1 MNENEYKNYRRGLL
15 STCLCY
21 VIWGL
26 LPLYWHLL
34 THVNANEILAHRIAW
49 SFVLMSAILIFS
61 NQKHLRDDCRRLWA
75 EKKKL
80 FFLIAAALLIT
91 ANWLTYIWAVTH
103 NHVLDT
109 SIGYYLNPLMSVFLG
124 ITCFSEKLNTPKKAS
139 LILAATGIILMT
151 WQYSRFPW
159 ISVFLASSFAVYGA
173 VKKSLHLHPVSGIT
187 LETLILLAPAV
198 IYIYNLG
205 QGTGGHFSTA
215 DVPTALLLIG
225 CGAVT
230 AVPLLLFAYGANN
243 LPLNVLGF
251 IQYISPTISFLLSVF
266 FFKEELGFGKL
277 IALSF
282 IWVSLI
288 IFTISSLQV
297 KIDYVKNPQTKSH
310 YNLFRR

>member
-1 MNENEYKNYRRGLL
+1 M
-15 STCLCY
+15 
-21 VIWGL
+21 
-26 LPLYWHLL
+26 
-34 THVNANEILAHRIAW
+34 
-49 SFVLMSAILIFS
+49 
-61 NQKHLRDDCRRLWA
+61 
-75 EKKKL
+75 
-80 FFLIAAALLIT
+80 
-91 ANWLTYIWAVTH
+91 
-103 NHVLDT
+103 
-109 SIGYYLNPLMSVFLG
+109 
-124 ITCFSEKLNTPKKAS
+124 
-139 LILAATGIILMT
+139 
-151 WQYSRFPW
+151 
-159 ISVFLASSFAVYGA
+159 
-173 VKKSLHLHPVSGIT
+173 
-187 LETLILLAPAV
+187 LAPAV